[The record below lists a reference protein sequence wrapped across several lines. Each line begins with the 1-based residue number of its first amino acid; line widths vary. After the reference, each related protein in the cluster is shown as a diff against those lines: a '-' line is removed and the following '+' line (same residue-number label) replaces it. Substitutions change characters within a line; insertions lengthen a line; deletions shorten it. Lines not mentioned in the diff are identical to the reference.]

1 LFEDDIKLH
10 RVANS
15 DMDSANLQ
23 GVLDAVIDW
32 CQKLQLNVNI
42 LKYSVL
48 HLGKENINS
57 NLIESVYILMKV
69 FNGISLKE

>member
-1 LFEDDIKLH
+1 
-10 RVANS
+10 
-15 DMDSANLQ
+15 MDSANLQ
-23 GVLDAVIDW
+23 HVLDAVIDW
-32 CQKLQLNVNI
+32 CQNWQLNVNI
-42 LKYSVL
+42 LKCSVL